1 MNDGDRATPESDPIL
16 ARRAQLAR
24 WVSIGQRVGYLA
36 LVVSIVVFVIAFAL
50 DFPGWAV
57 TTVIVSLLTAI
68 VVLPVPIVMGYG
80 LKAAE
85 RADRGL
91 PDGH

>member
-1 MNDGDRATPESDPIL
+1 MVKEPDSDPVV
-16 ARRAQLAR
+16 ARRAVIAR
-24 WVSIGQRVGYLA
+24 WVSLGQRVGYLA
-36 LVVSIVVFVIAFAL
+36 LVVSIVAFVTAFVL

-57 TTVIVSLLTAI
+57 TTVIVSLLVAI